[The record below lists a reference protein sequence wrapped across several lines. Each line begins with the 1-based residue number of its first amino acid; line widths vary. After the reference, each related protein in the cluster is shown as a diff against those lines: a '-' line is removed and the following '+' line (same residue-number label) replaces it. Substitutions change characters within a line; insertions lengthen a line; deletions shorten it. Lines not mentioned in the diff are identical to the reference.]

1 MHRSPPDKASSRSTL
16 AVAVIGLAAACLP
29 TLVHA
34 QSPGTWPV
42 RPIRMMLGFAP
53 GGPADIVGRTIAPK
67 LTELLGQQVIIENRG
82 GAGGTVATEL
92 VARSTPD
99 GYTLTLASQS
109 SYVFA
114 PWLYPKLGY
123 DPVKDF
129 APISTVVNTPYVV
142 AINPRVPAKTVAD
155 LVRLGKGKKAF
166 LTFGSSGP
174 GATSH
179 IGGELLAQ
187 ATGMPLLH
195 VPYKGT
201 GPSLAALVAGEI
213 DIMIADLGPVL
224 NMVKDGRLR
233 VLAGFGAKRTGAMPR
248 SPDHGRGRLQDASA
262 RRPLRRDRAG
272 GRLQGH
278 HQPAA
283 FGRGAD
289 HEDAR
294 RPPAIRGAG
303 LRGGRRHP
311 RAVRP
316 VHPRGT
322 GGLRQAHPRSRDQ
335 ARVARPRAARGRL
348 DSTAPRSHPV

>member
-1 MHRSPPDKASSRSTL
+1 MTPPLPRRAVRAL
-16 AVAVIGLAAACLP
+16 AFAGLLAAIP
-29 TLVHA
+29 TPLLA
-34 QSPGTWPV
+34 QGSGNYPV

-53 GGPADIVGRTIAPK
+53 GGPADIVGRTIAPRMS
-67 LTELLGQQVIIENRG
+67 EQLGQQVIIENRG

-166 LTFGSSGP
+166 LSFGSSGP

-233 VLAGFGAKRTGAMPR
+233 VLAGFGAKRTGAMPNLPTMAE
-248 SPDHGRGRLQDASA
+248 SGFKMHPLDGRFGVIAPAGTPRDIINRLHAVVVQTVK
-262 RRPLRRDRAG
+262 
-272 GRLQGH
+272 
-278 HQPAA
+278 QPEVRQRFELLGYEVVGDTPEQYAQSIRVELEV
-283 FGRGAD
+283 FGKI
-289 HEDAR
+289 
-294 RPPAIRGAG
+294 IRGAG
-303 LRGGRRHP
+303 I
-311 RAVRP
+311 RP
-316 VHPRGT
+316 
-322 GGLRQAHPRSRDQ
+322 D
-335 ARVARPRAARGRL
+335 
-348 DSTAPRSHPV
+348 

>member
-1 MHRSPPDKASSRSTL
+1 MNASSPRSDRRVFARA
-16 AVAVIGLAAACLP
+16 AVCAGLVVACVP
-29 TLVHA
+29 VHA
-34 QSPGTWPV
+34 QSSAAGNYPV

-53 GGPADIVGRTIAPK
+53 GGPADIVGRTIAPRMS
-67 LTELLGQQVIIENRG
+67 ELLGQQVIIENRG
-82 GAGGTVATEL
+82 GAGGTVATEI
-92 VARSTPD
+92 VARATPD

-233 VLAGFGAKRTGAMPR
+233 VLAGFGAKRTSAMPNLPTMAEAGFKMHPLDGR
-248 SPDHGRGRLQDASA
+248 FGVIAPGGTPREIINRLHSVVVQTVRIPDVRQRFEALGYEVVGDTPEQYAQSIRVELEI
-262 RRPLRRDRAG
+262 
-272 GRLQGH
+272 
-278 HQPAA
+278 
-283 FGRGAD
+283 FGKL
-289 HEDAR
+289 
-294 RPPAIRGAG
+294 IRGAG
-303 LRGGRRHP
+303 IKP
-311 RAVRP
+311 E
-316 VHPRGT
+316 
-322 GGLRQAHPRSRDQ
+322 
-335 ARVARPRAARGRL
+335 
-348 DSTAPRSHPV
+348 

>member
-1 MHRSPPDKASSRSTL
+1 MHRSSPDRASSRSTL

-233 VLAGFGAKRTGAMPR
+233 VLAGFGAKRTGAMPGLPTMAEAGFKMHPLDGR
-248 SPDHGRGRLQDASA
+248 FGVIAPAGVSRDIINRLHSAVVQTTKMPDVRQRFEALGYEVVGDTPEQYAQSIRVELEV
-262 RRPLRRDRAG
+262 
-272 GRLQGH
+272 
-278 HQPAA
+278 
-283 FGRGAD
+283 FGKL
-289 HEDAR
+289 
-294 RPPAIRGAG
+294 IRGAG
-303 LRGGRRHP
+303 IKP
-311 RAVRP
+311 E
-316 VHPRGT
+316 
-322 GGLRQAHPRSRDQ
+322 
-335 ARVARPRAARGRL
+335 
-348 DSTAPRSHPV
+348 

>member
-1 MHRSPPDKASSRSTL
+1 MRRSPFCRMPSGSTL
-16 AVAVIGLAAACLP
+16 ALAVAGLAAVCVPLASQ
-29 TLVHA
+29 A
-34 QSPGTWPV
+34 QSTGTWPV

-53 GGPADIVGRTIAPK
+53 GGPADIVGRTIAPR

-82 GAGGTVATEL
+82 GAGGTVATEV

-99 GYTLTLASQS
+99 GYTITLASQS

-129 APISTVVNTPYVV
+129 APVSTVVNTPYVV

-233 VLAGFGAKRTGAMPR
+233 VLAGFGARRTSAMPNL
-248 SPDHGRGRLQDASA
+248 PTMAEAGFKMHPLDGRFGVIAPAGTPREIINRL
-262 RRPLRRDRAG
+262 
-272 GRLQGH
+272 H
-278 HQPAA
+278 AA
-283 FGRGAD
+283 VVQTIKVPEIRQRFELLGYEVVGDTPEQYAQSIRVELEIFGKL
-289 HEDAR
+289 
-294 RPPAIRGAG
+294 IRGAG
-303 LRGGRRHP
+303 IKP
-311 RAVRP
+311 
-316 VHPRGT
+316 
-322 GGLRQAHPRSRDQ
+322 D
-335 ARVARPRAARGRL
+335 
-348 DSTAPRSHPV
+348 